1 MLSWLIEKT
10 AGAVR
15 ETYNAGEALV
25 EYSID
30 TVTDI
35 PDAIS
40 RGWDAGLIDHT
51 EPTEE
56 TVATAVDSAVAAPEA
71 KKFGLN
77 K

>member
-15 ETYNAGEALV
+15 ETYNAVEATV
-25 EYSID
+25 EYTID

-40 RGWDAGLIDHT
+40 RGWNSGLIDHT
-51 EPTEE
+51 EDNPTEGIGCASVE
-56 TVATAVDSAVAAPEA
+56 PAAEP

-77 K
+77 R

>member
-25 EYSID
+25 GYSID

-35 PDAIS
+35 PDAIN
-40 RGWDAGLIDHT
+40 RGWDAGLIKHPDDN
-51 EPTEE
+51 PTENVDCTSE
-56 TVATAVDSAVAAPEA
+56 ESTVEL
-71 KKFGLN
+71 KKFGFN
-77 K
+77 R

>member
-25 EYSID
+25 GYSID

-51 EPTEE
+51 EPASTEQPTAE
-56 TVATAVDSAVAAPEA
+56 TSVAP
-71 KKFGLN
+71 KKFGLSR
-77 K
+77 

>member
-15 ETYNAGEALV
+15 ETYNAAEALV
-25 EYSID
+25 GYSID

-40 RGWDAGLIDHT
+40 RGWDAGLIAHSEDNPT
-51 EPTEE
+51 LEP
-56 TVATAVDSAVAAPEA
+56 VDTPDEVMTP

-77 K
+77 R